1 MENFKKFLV
10 YFLLIILGLAFARHF
25 IEAPIIAIAFIGMV
39 AFVAYKLDL
48 PKFGLWL
55 FFISFIL
62 RIIVVILF
70 ETPIVSDYAV
80 MYDTAKEIIS
90 GNLNAAKTA
99 EFGYMLRWGYQMGY
113 TLFMVLILFISNS
126 ALAIKIVNCFAT
138 SLIVLLIYLIAKE
151 ITNKK
156 VARVASVLYMFF
168 PFPLLL
174 NTVLS
179 NQHIASMFF
188 LLAIYILISKKTEN
202 MNNILKF
209 FLIGLCLAIGNIIR
223 PEAIIFITSI
233 LLFLILTKKKGTTK
247 LVIKKFLILF
257 VTYFIITTSAS
268 IIVSKTNISPS
279 GFENKEPLW
288 KIAVGFSQ
296 KTKGDYDGELAS
308 HFIGASRDK
317 QLKIIYNS
325 TVKSFDKLPSLF
337 LYKEQHFWLD
347 GDLSSSL
354 GYLEGK
360 FINIFGKSFNFDTIR
375 ILLDSINQLYIY
387 VFFALAWLSIYINRK
402 NMSNTQTIFLII
414 MLVCSGVYLLIECTP
429 KYAYTAQ
436 MFLVL
441 MSTYSL
447 DYIFKYIQKSI
458 VRKKGKNTIKSK

>member
-1 MENFKKFLV
+1 MEKLKKFLI
-10 YFLLIILGLAFARHF
+10 YLLLIILGLAIARHF
-25 IEAPIIAIAFIGMV
+25 IETPIIATAFIGIV
-39 AFVAYKLDL
+39 AFIAYKLDL

-70 ETPIVSDYAV
+70 ETPIVSDYNV
-80 MYDTAKEIIS
+80 MYNTAKEIFS
-90 GNLNAAKTA
+90 GNLHAARSA
-99 EFGYMLRWGYQMGY
+99 ESGYMLRWGYQMGY
-113 TLFMVLILFISNS
+113 TLFMVLIMFISNS

-138 SLIVLLIYLIAKE
+138 SLIILLIYLIAKE

-156 VARVASVLYMFF
+156 VARVVSVLYMFF

-233 LLFLILTKKKGTTK
+233 LLFLILTKKKGTIK
-247 LVIKKFLILF
+247 IVIKKFLILF
-257 VTYFIITTSAS
+257 MTYFIITTSAS
-268 IIVSKTNISPS
+268 ILVTKTNISPS

-308 HFIGASRDK
+308 RFIGAS
-317 QLKIIYNS
+317 
-325 TVKSFDKLPSLF
+325 
-337 LYKEQHFWLD
+337 
-347 GDLSSSL
+347 
-354 GYLEGK
+354 
-360 FINIFGKSFNFDTIR
+360 
-375 ILLDSINQLYIY
+375 
-387 VFFALAWLSIYINRK
+387 
-402 NMSNTQTIFLII
+402 
-414 MLVCSGVYLLIECTP
+414 
-429 KYAYTAQ
+429 
-436 MFLVL
+436 
-441 MSTYSL
+441 
-447 DYIFKYIQKSI
+447 
-458 VRKKGKNTIKSK
+458 